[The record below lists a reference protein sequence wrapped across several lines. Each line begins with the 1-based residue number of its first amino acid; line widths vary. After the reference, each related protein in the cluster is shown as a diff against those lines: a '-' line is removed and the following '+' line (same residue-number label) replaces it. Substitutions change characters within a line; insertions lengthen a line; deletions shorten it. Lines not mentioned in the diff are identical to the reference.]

1 MDSCLLSNH
10 RYTCLYIEKKTCLEA
25 INCNYIIF
33 PLKNG
38 YTDLTSV
45 CLFVKRFF
53 SPIFVNIYKSI
64 IWHQAGFWYDIPFD
78 IPFKVFL
85 HLLKEFF
92 IRYSL
97 FKIQKVIIYIW
108 IKASKTVKNI
118 PDMTETFIKSP
129 AALSLKRSNRIGL
142 PLFVIQGIF
151 HKTVI
156 SILTNYRSLKMSVW
170 GFGHVRLG
178 ILFHKDISVIIGFI
192 TTDAAYLRY
201 FEVSQLV

>member
-1 MDSCLLSNH
+1 MYNFSLLETHKDLKMTNGARNLGQGQVTMSDSRL
-10 RYTCLYIEKKTCLEA
+10 
-25 INCNYIIF
+25 
-33 PLKNG
+33 P
-38 YTDLTSV
+38 
-45 CLFVKRFF
+45 KR
-53 SPIFVNIYKSI
+53 SY
-64 IWHQAGFWYDIPFD
+64 
-78 IPFKVFL
+78 
-85 HLLKEFF
+85 
-92 IRYSL
+92 
-97 FKIQKVIIYIW
+97 
-108 IKASKTVKNI
+108 I
-118 PDMTETFIKSP
+118 PDLTETFIKSW

-192 TTDAAYLRY
+192 TTDAANLRF

>member
-1 MDSCLLSNH
+1 
-10 RYTCLYIEKKTCLEA
+10 
-25 INCNYIIF
+25 
-33 PLKNG
+33 
-38 YTDLTSV
+38 
-45 CLFVKRFF
+45 
-53 SPIFVNIYKSI
+53 
-64 IWHQAGFWYDIPFD
+64 
-78 IPFKVFL
+78 
-85 HLLKEFF
+85 
-92 IRYSL
+92 
-97 FKIQKVIIYIW
+97 
-108 IKASKTVKNI
+108 
-118 PDMTETFIKSP
+118 MTETFIKSP